1 MQFNNSQNTNN
12 KIAYNN
18 TKNYKSLM
26 TQQNVDIPI
35 NNQRKFYNQILN
47 NNNNIIK
54 NQEIIHMDDQMKYN
68 KIIPYS
74 NNNNHNISQTIKKK
88 NENEIQQKSSHKYKS
103 NKISDINKKP
113 TIDKD
118 IFKQFLLITEL
129 EKREKIIKLKD
140 EKEKLKNKNKDLTR
154 NFSSLD
160 IEKEKLK
167 NEKKLFNEEKIKI
180 IKDLRQKEKN
190 LCQKEKDIKNQFE
203 QKKNELQEL
212 KLQLKQEQNI
222 LNTEK
227 EKINNDFNIKLNQLE
242 NEYKN
247 KEILQNENN
256 NINLEKIGKEKE
268 IIKQKEKKINEMQ
281 NYYMNVNYNLDLKE
295 NELNNKEIELQNKEF
310 NLNNKY
316 NQILEKEQ
324 DLENEKNIIKNNQ
337 KEKNNFDM
345 ITQELAN
352 KEKKLKNKE
361 YQLIYMEKALNDK
374 EGEIKNR
381 ENNIFNQENILNN
394 KLNEHNNEINNKEN
408 EINYKLNELNKKEEH
423 LNMLNKEIEDKNN
436 ILKELDNEY
445 NNILKNINIE
455 KLKIENSN
463 NNNLL
468 NDNGQNISEKEKSPL
483 TSTNIIQH
491 NIKTNQNENNNLKYI
506 PENKND
512 FYDKPNISIS
522 SKNKSIPDNDLNQE
536 NLGNDLINNDINNN
550 LEKDNQYMPD
560 NNEMIDNNQ
569 NKRNE
574 EIENNINKEEE
585 EEEYYDF
592 DDYVANQINS
602 QQIKNE
608 NNNNFNSN
616 LNTFGNIPVK
626 EENFDKDEINSPNDI
641 DPNIQLNNNSPIY
654 GNIPVKEE
662 KIDKN
667 NINNDN
673 FNIEQNSLEN
683 NNNNII
689 NNNLNDLKEKIYKS
703 VDTMNYNNNIEDLGE
718 IDLNDLHDEDLDIKE
733 NSNKNLNSPN
743 SLKKESGLKDF
754 NIDDI
759 KEELFIE
766 DYIPSIGLIKVE
778 SPKYINPIIQCFA
791 HIQEISDIIINLHVD
806 QNYQNIYNN
815 SILAKA
821 YRELLINLFLP
832 QKTLNLIKMPYNPKK
847 FINTIRSLNPNFQSN
862 NIKYKE
868 FIDFMISNLHEEL
881 NINKKETNSEI
892 NMSTNS
898 NKNLEIK
905 NENDSLI
912 DFLKNFTEKNNSVI
926 VKNIFGIIKNTLYC
940 HKCQNSFYNFHCYSY
955 LYFNLSEIIEYK
967 QTKYNDENITLDLYD
982 CLDYFQK
989 AETLIGDR
997 AIFCPNCREQ
1007 NESTSLKNIY
1017 STKNILIFIFENIK
1031 ENNLEQNIFDYNELI
1046 NLRDYVEFKKGE
1058 KKSKE
1063 KFFLCG
1069 VVNFVGDNDNYGK
1082 EAFIAFCKMGKNNDW
1097 YCYDNENIYPV
1108 TFQEIKNN
1116 GFPVV
1121 LFYHKL
1127 LKK

>member
-1 MQFNNSQNTNN
+1 
-12 KIAYNN
+12 
-18 TKNYKSLM
+18 
-26 TQQNVDIPI
+26 
-35 NNQRKFYNQILN
+35 
-47 NNNNIIK
+47 
-54 NQEIIHMDDQMKYN
+54 
-68 KIIPYS
+68 
-74 NNNNHNISQTIKKK
+74 
-88 NENEIQQKSSHKYKS
+88 
-103 NKISDINKKP
+103 
-113 TIDKD
+113 
-118 IFKQFLLITEL
+118 
-129 EKREKIIKLKD
+129 
-140 EKEKLKNKNKDLTR
+140 
-154 NFSSLD
+154 
-160 IEKEKLK
+160 
-167 NEKKLFNEEKIKI
+167 
-180 IKDLRQKEKN
+180 
-190 LCQKEKDIKNQFE
+190 
-203 QKKNELQEL
+203 
-212 KLQLKQEQNI
+212 
-222 LNTEK
+222 
-227 EKINNDFNIKLNQLE
+227 
-242 NEYKN
+242 
-247 KEILQNENN
+247 
-256 NINLEKIGKEKE
+256 
-268 IIKQKEKKINEMQ
+268 
-281 NYYMNVNYNLDLKE
+281 
-295 NELNNKEIELQNKEF
+295 
-310 NLNNKY
+310 
-316 NQILEKEQ
+316 
-324 DLENEKNIIKNNQ
+324 
-337 KEKNNFDM
+337 
-345 ITQELAN
+345 
-352 KEKKLKNKE
+352 
-361 YQLIYMEKALNDK
+361 
-374 EGEIKNR
+374 
-381 ENNIFNQENILNN
+381 
-394 KLNEHNNEINNKEN
+394 
-408 EINYKLNELNKKEEH
+408 
-423 LNMLNKEIEDKNN
+423 
-436 ILKELDNEY
+436 
-445 NNILKNINIE
+445 
-455 KLKIENSN
+455 
-463 NNNLL
+463 
-468 NDNGQNISEKEKSPL
+468 
-483 TSTNIIQH
+483 
-491 NIKTNQNENNNLKYI
+491 
-506 PENKND
+506 
-512 FYDKPNISIS
+512 
-522 SKNKSIPDNDLNQE
+522 
-536 NLGNDLINNDINNN
+536 
-550 LEKDNQYMPD
+550 MPD

-592 DDYVANQINS
+592 DDYVNNQSNS
-602 QQIKNE
+602 QQIKNEKE

-673 FNIEQNSLEN
+673 FNVEQNSLEN

-881 NINKKETNSEI
+881 NINKKDTNSEI

-955 LYFNLSEIIEYK
+955 LYFNLSEIIDYK

-1031 ENNLEQNIFDYNELI
+1031 ENNSEQNIFDYNELI

-1082 EAFIAFCKMGKNNDW
+1082 EEFIAFCKMGKNNDW